1 MALHDDDTTTA
12 GAVQVEADSNNGH
25 PNDKHGA
32 REAAARED
40 VEGA

>member
-1 MALHDDDTTTA
+1 MALHNDDTTTA
-12 GAVQVEADSNNGH
+12 GAVQVEADGDNG
-25 PNDKHGA
+25 NADDEHGA